1 MRDLP
6 SAERIRS
13 VLSYDP
19 IAGHLTW
26 VATGKRAGCLYKNG
40 YVLVD
45 LDGVRMRAHRIAW
58 LLAYGEW
65 PETDVDH
72 RDTVKSHN
80 WLSNLRLA
88 SASLNIANT
97 SARKT
102 NKSGFK
108 GVSWHR
114 RAGKWQAS
122 IMVNRKSMGLGLF
135 PTPEEAS
142 VAYQRA
148 AEKHFGE
155 FARA

>member
-1 MRDLP
+1 
-6 SAERIRS
+6 
-13 VLSYDP
+13 
-19 IAGHLTW
+19 
-26 VATGKRAGCLYKNG
+26 
-40 YVLVD
+40 
-45 LDGVRMRAHRIAW
+45 MRAHRVAW

-80 WLSNLRLA
+80 WLSNLRLT

-97 SARKT
+97 AARKT

-114 RAGKWQAS
+114 GARKWQAS

-135 PTPEEAS
+135 LTPEEAS
-142 VAYQRA
+142 GAYQRA